1 MTQQLLRKAHRAIR
15 DRDFDMAKRIY
26 QQIRTEQGDS
36 VDTDVLLRFAYCA
49 EQTGDYEQAV
59 SAYHD
64 VMHAY
69 REKGE
74 QGEEKAILEALERI
88 QKFSEARHIA
98 VSNYANAPETPKKT
112 TDSQVIRAEEM
123 VEPKAFQPQSTQI
136 IRRRIQMKAMSVS
149 EVIAYLMQVGT
160 KRILEAGEQL
170 CAQGAPSSHLWLL
183 YQGELNVWMS
193 GYDEPDKLSASAEN
207 PCFVGEIGFFTKQSR
222 AATLIAA
229 KETLVIELSAKQVNR
244 LCRKHPKLRNGL
256 GLIFRERIFE
266 CYLARHAVF
275 ERMNDIA
282 RKKLSIAFTHK
293 RYPAGK
299 LLIQAGQEHDGMYL
313 IQSGCLLVLEP
324 KSKDIEV
331 NAENFKENALVNSMS
346 PGDIIHLGGLL
357 RGYKGEYQVVTAT
370 TVDVLHL
377 SMRAFEPFKQ
387 NRPWIIQAILQHSR
401 KPASQQVL
409 HPDDSFM
416 WKMDRHVSLDEEQLL
431 TLETTLSSLN
441 VQDTDQSQS

>member
-1 MTQQLLRKAHRAIR
+1 MTQQLLRTAHRAIR

-26 QQIRTEQGDS
+26 KEIRTEQGDS
-36 VDTDVLLRFAYCA
+36 VDPDVLLRFAYCA

-59 SAYHD
+59 AAYRD
-64 VMHAY
+64 VMHNY
-69 REKGE
+69 RQNGE
-74 QGEEKAILEALERI
+74 QGEEDAIFKVLQRM
-88 QKFSEARHIA
+88 QKFSEARQIA
-98 VSNYANAPETPKKT
+98 VDSYADAPTPKKT
-112 TDSQVIRAEEM
+112 TDSQIIRAEEM
-123 VEPKAFQPQSTQI
+123 VDPKEFQPQSTQI
-136 IRRRIQMKAMSVS
+136 MRRRIQMKAMSVS
-149 EVIAYLMQVGT
+149 EVMAYLMQVGS
-160 KRILEAGEQL
+160 KRMLETGEQL
-170 CAQGAPSSHLWLL
+170 CAQGAPSTHLWLL
-183 YQGELNVWMS
+183 YQGELKVWMA
-193 GYDEPDKLSASAEN
+193 GYDEADKLSATADK

-229 KETLVIELSAKQVNR
+229 KKTSVIELSAKQVNQ
-244 LCRKHPKLRNGL
+244 LCKKYPKLRNGL

-282 RKKLSIAFTHK
+282 RKQLSIAFTHK

-313 IQSGCLLVLEP
+313 VQSGCLLLLEP
-324 KSKDIEV
+324 KSKDVEI
-331 NAENFKENALVNSMS
+331 NAENYKDNALVSSMS

-377 SMRAFEPFKQ
+377 SVHAFEPFKK

-416 WKMDRHVSLDEEQLL
+416 WKMDRHVDLDQEQLR

-441 VQDTDQSQS
+441 VKDTDQSQPS